1 MVLSERH
8 LSVITSVF
16 RCASHLLEPR
26 ADDTS
31 CLIQVNINNVTE
43 LLDPDAEGSAIHRY
57 IGSVYRTTQHIIK
70 EDLNRYQ
77 INYS

>member
-16 RCASHLLEPR
+16 CSASHLLEPR

-31 CLIQVNINNVTE
+31 CLIQVNINTIIG
-43 LLDPDAEGSAIHRY
+43 LLETDAEGKAVHRY
-57 IGSVYRTTQHIIK
+57 IGSVYPTTQHIIK
-70 EDLNRYQ
+70 EDLDRYQ
-77 INYS
+77 KNYS